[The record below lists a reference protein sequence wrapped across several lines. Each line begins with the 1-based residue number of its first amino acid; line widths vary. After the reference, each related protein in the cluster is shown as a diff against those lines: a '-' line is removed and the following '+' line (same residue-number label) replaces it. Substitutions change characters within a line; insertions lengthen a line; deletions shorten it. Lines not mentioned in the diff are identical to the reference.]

1 MSSIIKTVFIICLSI
16 LPIFSFADL
25 SIKKLNKIHSKCNPN
40 NQHGGLGMSE
50 TDKCMEAELIKPL
63 RKYSGKDSYKESIC
77 FISAEFYIDIIVY
90 KEKGYSIE
98 EAMKSHD
105 AKRANLS
112 KFFISGVRKQYE
124 TAYRNTKP
132 SQQAFNDLYEGCLNH
147 SL

>member
-1 MSSIIKTVFIICLSI
+1 MNSKIKNIFIICLLI
-16 LPIFSFADL
+16 IPIFSFADL
-25 SIKKLNKIHSKCNPN
+25 SVKKLNKIHNKCNPN
-40 NQHGGLGMSE
+40 NQHGGLGG
-50 TDKCMEAELIKPL
+50 TDIDKCLETELIKPL

-77 FISAEFYIDIIVY
+77 YISAEFFRDIIVY

-112 KFFISGVRKQYE
+112 KFFISGIRKQYE

-132 SQQAFNDLYEGCLNH
+132 SQQAFKDLYEGCLNH